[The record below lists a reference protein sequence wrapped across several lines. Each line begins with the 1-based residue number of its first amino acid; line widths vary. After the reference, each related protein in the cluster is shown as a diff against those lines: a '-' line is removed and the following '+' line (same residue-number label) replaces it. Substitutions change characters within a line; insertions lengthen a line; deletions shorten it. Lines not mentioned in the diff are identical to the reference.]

1 MTPRAIR
8 ILLIA
13 GLFAVWLAASLLGWT
28 NPIIIAS
35 PESLVRALLRDFPRF
50 AEALSV
56 TLGEIGASILIGW
69 AAGVVVGLVAGRFG
83 ALARLAAPI
92 LTSVFAVPLIVLYP
106 LLLAWVGIGWPS
118 KILFGVLSGF
128 FPIALNTLTSVQ
140 RVDPRF
146 AVMARAMGAT
156 EMQIF
161 VRVIARLALPGIVSG
176 LRVGTALTVIGVVVT
191 EMLAS
196 TAGLGYLISYH
207 TMLFDTGHVYM
218 GIALALVVVLVLN
231 YALGTLEKRLG
242 AWRVVQQEAGQ
253 AS

>member
-1 MTPRAIR
+1 MTPRTIR
-8 ILLIA
+8 VSLIA
-13 GLFAVWLAASLLGWT
+13 ALFAIWLAASLLRST
-28 NPIIIAS
+28 NSIVVAS
-35 PESLVRALLRDFPRF
+35 PDSLIRALISDFPSF
-50 AEALSV
+50 VDALHV
-56 TLGEIGASILIGW
+56 TLAEIGASIVIG
-69 AAGVVVGLVAGRFG
+69 AIAGVATGLVAGRFG
-83 ALARLAAPI
+83 ALARLVAPI
-92 LTSVFAVPLIVLYP
+92 LTSAFAVPLIVLYP
-106 LLLAWVGIGWPS
+106 LLIAWVGIDWPS

-128 FPIALNTLTSVQ
+128 FPVALNTLTSVQ

-146 AVMARAMGAT
+146 AVMARAVGAT

-161 VRVIARLALPGIVSG
+161 VRVIARLALPGIVAG

-207 TMLFDTGHVYM
+207 ATLFDTGHVYV

-231 YALGTLEKRLG
+231 YTLGTLENYLG
-242 AWRVVQQEAGQ
+242 AWRVPQPKAGQ